1 MDISIKIKQ
10 IALGA
15 SAGALVLAL
24 ATGCAGTTAQ
34 SADDSAAAQ
43 NRQYMATLN
52 QQVSEIGTATDDFQK
67 AVADSDVVTMQA
79 KVSAV
84 DKTIEDV
91 KNTDATDRLQTVK
104 DDYVDALC
112 TLDDAMKTYV
122 QLYTDVQN
130 GSVSDASYQQRL
142 SDVQNAYNSGV
153 EKMKAA
159 DDAVVKISNE

>member
-1 MDISIKIKQ
+1 M
-10 IALGA
+10 
-15 SAGALVLAL
+15 
-24 ATGCAGTTAQ
+24 
-34 SADDSAAAQ
+34 
-43 NRQYMATLN
+43 
-52 QQVSEIGTATDDFQK
+52 EIMKLFLTKDEDLY
-67 AVADSDVVTMQA
+67 
-79 KVSAV
+79 

-112 TLDDAMKTYV
+112 TLDDAMKAYV

>member
-1 MDISIKIKQ
+1 MNISQKIKR
-10 IALGA
+10 IAAGV

-24 ATGCAGTTAQ
+24 ATGCASTAAQ
-34 SADDSAAAQ
+34 TADDSAAAQ

-52 QQVSEIGTATDDFQK
+52 QQVSDISTATDSFQK

-79 KVSAV
+79 QVTAI
-84 DKTIEDV
+84 DKTIDDI
-91 KNTDATDRLQTVK
+91 KNTDATDRLQAVK

-112 TLDDAMKTYV
+112 TLDDAMKAYV

-130 GSVSDASYQQRL
+130 GQVSDADYQQRL
-142 SDVQNAYNSGV
+142 SDVQSAYNSGV